1 MITNKT
7 GKMILSVL
15 LWVWTGTLYFF
26 IEVAW
31 KTANGRP
38 DTISWTMLLLAIFL
52 AVPLER
58 CGAEVPWN
66 MPLIIQA
73 IICTCA
79 ITAAEFCAGCVLNLW
94 LRLDIWDYSNMAWNV
109 LGQIC
114 PQFIAAWF
122 ILSIFAIIMLD
133 WMRYSIEGEERPHYR
148 LI

>member
-1 MITNKT
+1 MVNNRI
-7 GKMILSVL
+7 GEWVLSVL

-31 KTANGRP
+31 KTAHGRP
-38 DTISWTMLLLAIFL
+38 DAISWTMLLLAIFL

-58 CGAEVPWN
+58 CGAEVSWD
-66 MPLIIQA
+66 MPLVAQA
-73 IICTCA
+73 AVCTGA

-94 LRLDIWDYSNMAWNV
+94 LGLGVWDYSHMAGNV

-114 PQFIAAWF
+114 PQFIAAWLV
-122 ILSIFAIIMLD
+122 LSAFAIVMLD
-133 WMRYSIEGEERPHYR
+133 WMRYCVEGGERPHYK